1 MSTTAARGLA
11 RAAAVIAVLTVL
23 ARLAGFAR
31 TAVFGR
37 SVGTGCVG
45 SVYQTANTI
54 PNIVFD
60 IVAGGMLSA
69 LVVPILAPVLATGRS
84 DDASRIISALLTWAL
99 VVLVPLAAIVAALSG
114 PIVRVLLGSGGCPG
128 AVSLGTRM
136 LAVFSVQIV
145 FYGVGVVLAGALTA
159 GERFTWPALAPLLS
173 SLAVIASYLWY
184 GALAGTGRAAAGL
197 PRSAEW
203 VLTLGTTAGVVVLA
217 LCQLPAVWRT
227 GVRWRPTMRFPAGVA
242 PTVRRAALAGA
253 FTLAAQQIAA
263 AVMIRLANSGSPVG
277 TLVIVVLA
285 QTVFLLPWAVLSL
298 PVATTS
304 FPRLAAAW
312 DAGERDDYRAR
323 LAVASRVVIALAAGG
338 TALLVAVATPARV
351 VLLGRHAQ
359 SVQQFTP
366 AIATFAIG
374 LLGWSVVALLSRAL
388 YAAHAMGAAAAAQ
401 VAGQVVVIIAD
412 VMLSAALPAELRAAA
427 LGLGNSIGVLVAGAL
442 LVVVAVRR
450 GALRLPGV
458 LKDAGPATAAA
469 VVAAGAG
476 WLVGKGTGH
485 SGVLVAAGMGVLAA
499 VVAAA
504 VFLAV
509 LLVLDRAAVRDLRA
523 RVVRR

>member
-23 ARLAGFAR
+23 ARLTGFAR

-37 SVGTGCVG
+37 AVGTGCVG

-69 LVVPILAPVLATGRS
+69 LVIPILAPVLATGRR
-84 DDASRIISALLTWAL
+84 DEASHIVSALLTWSV
-99 VVLVPLAAIVAALSG
+99 VVLVPLAALVATLSG
-114 PIVRVLLGSGGCPG
+114 PIVRMLLGSGACPG
-128 AVSLGTRM
+128 AVPLGTRM

-145 FYGVGVVLAGALTA
+145 FYGLGVVLAGVLSA

-173 SLAVIASYLWY
+173 SLTVIASYLWY
-184 GALAGTGRAAAGL
+184 GALAGTGRQAAGL

-203 VLTLGTTAGVVVLA
+203 VLTIGTTVGVVVLA
-217 LCQLPAVWRT
+217 LCQLPAVLRT
-227 GVRWRPTMRFPAGVA
+227 GLRWRPTLRFPVGVA
-242 PTVRRAALAGA
+242 PTVRRAAAAGA

-263 AVMIRLANSGSPVG
+263 AVMIRLANSGTPVG

-312 DAGERDDYRAR
+312 DAGDRDGYRTR
-323 LAVASRVVIALAAGG
+323 LAVAARVVIALAAGG
-338 TALLVAVATPARV
+338 SAVLVAVATPARV

-359 SVQQFTP
+359 SVQQFAP
-366 AIATFAIG
+366 AVATFAIG

-388 YAAHAMGAAAAAQ
+388 YAAQAMGAAAAAQ

-412 VMLSAALPAELRAAA
+412 VALAAALPAEHRAAA
-427 LGLGNSIGVLVAGAL
+427 LGLGNSIGVLVAGLL
-442 LVVVAVRR
+442 LVAVAVRR

-458 LKDAGPATAAA
+458 FRDAGPALAAA
-469 VVAAGAG
+469 TLAAGAG
-476 WLVGKGTGH
+476 WLVGRG
-485 SGVLVAAGMGVLAA
+485 SGRAGVLAA
-499 VVAAA
+499 TGVGVLAAA
-504 VFLAV
+504 TAAVVFLTV
-509 LLVLDRAAVRDLRA
+509 LLILDRAAVHDLRA